1 MESYFDTVPSSLRQ
15 SVEGMDVSDESHPDS
30 PMLQLNTSTDPA
42 PPLNEKLDKAKEW
55 ISWQSISDKKSMYGP
70 IGAFIEYVALIVQEK
85 LNSLTGPSSSNGL
98 GCRLVLPSTKIDY
111 NPPDA
116 NDSMRIDMGLTRA
129 NINDPIDAD
138 CGQVSYYE
146 LLAVLKAKLKDDG
159 NGFSDASLQLDIY
172 TRQLYQQQHSLRFAW
187 GVTVSGTHVRVCH
200 FGPDRAKFSYLMDAS
215 KPEGRHSFIEIL
227 VNWSLCEGFQLG
239 RDPTMK
245 CLDDLKCWQIAC
257 PGEAG
262 CMGEGA
268 VVQDYYFTTVSRQAD
283 RVFGR
288 HTRYFFT
295 TDARPTGVISA
306 TNPLIPTV
314 VIKDTWAFSKR
325 NAADDARD
333 EVRSLIKIKE
343 GLFEKA
349 AELDI
354 IIPEI
359 VASGR
364 VSFLRNDDWVEDN
377 TDTVYGLGKAD
388 DPSFRAHRRIVMS
401 PIGEP
406 LRSTKSVAEFVTVIG
421 DDGIARGLLIDLDYA
436 IDLDQEEQDKCIEM
450 TGTDPYIS
458 INNLTAS
465 AVKRTSLDD

>member
-1 MESYFDTVPSSLRQ
+1 
-15 SVEGMDVSDESHPDS
+15 
-30 PMLQLNTSTDPA
+30 
-42 PPLNEKLDKAKEW
+42 
-55 ISWQSISDKKSMYGP
+55 MYGP